1 MSRTALAMPEAA
13 RGEELTPVTP
23 AGGSG
28 ARQLDGSPCHASGC
42 FVILREEHPRS
53 CGCSLLLVG
62 FICHSDKAI
71 LVLFTPCA
79 FVVRFDQRECAV
91 RAEEHSLRYIQSMRR
106 CTMPTTPSCRHV
118 KVR

>member
-42 FVILREEHPRS
+42 
-53 CGCSLLLVG
+53 LVRYSARG
-62 FICHSDKAI
+62 ASQELWLQ
-71 LVLFTPCA
+71 LVA
-79 FVVRFDQRECAV
+79 RWV
-91 RAEEHSLRYIQSMRR
+91 H
-106 CTMPTTPSCRHV
+106 MPL
-118 KVR
+118 